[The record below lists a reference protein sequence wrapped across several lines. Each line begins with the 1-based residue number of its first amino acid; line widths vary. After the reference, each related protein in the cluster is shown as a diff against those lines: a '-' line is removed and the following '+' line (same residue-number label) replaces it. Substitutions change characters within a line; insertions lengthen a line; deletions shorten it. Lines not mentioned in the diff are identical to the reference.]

1 MPNKNQN
8 KKGSSVLNTIMPFV
22 IGGGSGM
29 LSTILIQPIDM
40 IKVQIQIQSEIM
52 KGAGVSNPVVV
63 MRQIV
68 SQHGVGH
75 LYHGIGSALMR
86 QFTYTTTRM
95 GIYKSLFNRH
105 NAQHGH
111 VSLGMKSL
119 FSATAG
125 FFGSITGNPADLIL
139 IRMQADMTLPEAQR
153 RHYTGF
159 MNAFSRIVREEGF
172 FSLWRGSS
180 PTIIRAVVLNLAM
193 LAPFDECKERL
204 NKIFGKEDNIEIRLA
219 SSAIAGFLAAFCSLP
234 FDNLKTKLQKMKY
247 CENAKA
253 YPYKNIADCFQKSV
267 KNEGGFKLWAGFMT
281 YYTRIAPH
289 AMTTLLLQ
297 DYFTKKWQNYR

>member
-1 MPNKNQN
+1 MNA
-8 KKGSSVLNTIMPFV
+8 VMPFV

-40 IKVQIQIQSEIM
+40 IKVQIQIQSEVM
-52 KGAGVSNPVVV
+52 KGASTSNPIIV

-68 SQHGVGH
+68 SQQGVGH

-86 QFTYTTTRM
+86 QVTYTTTRM
-95 GIYKSLFNRH
+95 GIYKSLFNKH
-105 NAQHGH
+105 NAQYGH

-125 FFGSITGNPADLIL
+125 FIGSIIGNPADLIL
-139 IRMQADMTLPEAQR
+139 IRMQADMSLPEAQR
-153 RHYTGF
+153 RRYTGF
-159 MNAFSRIVREEGF
+159 MNAFSRIVSEEGF
-172 FSLWRGSS
+172 LSLWRGSS

-193 LAPFDECKERL
+193 LAPFDEAKERL
-204 NKIFGKEDNIEIRLA
+204 NQFFGKKDNIEIRLA
-219 SSAIAGFLAAFCSLP
+219 SSAFAGFLAAFCSLP

-247 CENAKA
+247 CNESGAF
-253 YPYKNIADCFQKSV
+253 PYKSIIDCFQKSV
-267 KNEGGFKLWAGFMT
+267 RNEGTLKLWTGFMT
-281 YYTRIAPH
+281 YYSRIAPH

-297 DYFTKKWQNYR
+297 DYLTKKWDIFR